1 MKKYQYMIV
10 KSTSKTAKFC
20 LTIALLCNSFY
31 AFSEDIV
38 EEDVA
43 AASNDIPPAATIDG
57 FQNYM
62 IAIAVVL
69 IGYYF
74 VKYSKINK

>member
-1 MKKYQYMIV
+1 MKSI
-10 KSTSKTAKFC
+10 SKTAKFC
-20 LTIALLCNSFY
+20 LTVALLCNSFC

-43 AASNDIPPAATIDG
+43 VTNDIPPAANIDG
-57 FQNYM
+57 FQHYM
-62 IAIAVVL
+62 IAIAVIL

-74 VKYSKINK
+74 VKYSRVNK

>member
-1 MKKYQYMIV
+1 MI
-10 KSTSKTAKFC
+10 KSVSKTAKFC

-43 AASNDIPPAATIDG
+43 MNNDIPPAASIDG
-57 FQNYM
+57 FHNYM

>member
-10 KSTSKTAKFC
+10 KSISKTAKFC

-38 EEDVA
+38 EEDVV